1 MDVREQLAEVVMAIG
16 FSDPSLYAKAM
27 SGRAALTLGKNGEH
41 VGQGPTF
48 GRIEPFVQ
56 LLDNAD
62 AQW

>member
-1 MDVREQLAEVVMAIG
+1 MPFFAVSIKGTRQINVI
-16 FSDPSLYAKAM
+16 LYAKAM
-27 SGRAALTLGKNGEH
+27 SGRAALKLGKNGEH

-48 GRIEPFVQ
+48 GRIGPFVQ